1 MESLQAITALTRTW
15 MSWVFMAPD
24 QMEIHRINFKD
35 GKSYHGGWYTDFWFD
50 LNRGWLKM
58 QCLDTEVTEW
68 EDWLAK
74 DLGTYNINN

>member
-1 MESLQAITALTRTW
+1 

-24 QMEIHRINFKD
+24 QVEIHRINFKD

-58 QCLDTEVTEW
+58 QRLDTEVTEW
-68 EDWLAK
+68 EYWLAE
-74 DLGTYNINN
+74 DLQHQQLKQNGKNKGTD